1 MLETVKKC
9 YKCLKCYSKEMKI
22 QLYSSL
28 ISKRIIEKIKVEE
41 ISDKTNCK
49 LAKLSKKPF
58 AVKCYNFEM
67 SIMIIKD

>member
-1 MLETVKKC
+1 
-9 YKCLKCYSKEMKI
+9 MKI

-28 ISKRIIEKIKVEE
+28 ISKRIIRKIKVEE

-49 LAKLSKKPF
+49 SAKLSKKPF
-58 AVKCYNFEM
+58 AVKRYNFEM